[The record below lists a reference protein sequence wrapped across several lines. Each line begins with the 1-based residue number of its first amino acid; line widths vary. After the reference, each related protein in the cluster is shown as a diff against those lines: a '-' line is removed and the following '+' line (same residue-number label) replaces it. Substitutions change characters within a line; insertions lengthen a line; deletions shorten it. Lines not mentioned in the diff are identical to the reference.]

1 MLGLDARHVGGRLA
15 VRRHDD
21 DLAALSLGSGMG
33 AEAPSVLPRYVDM
46 MIAAFDEHTCWRN
59 RDAVQ
64 SDQGYHNMLL
74 LTRKLETEGGLRVR
88 RHAQGEG
95 IVNTLGAMKSRIV
108 PDEYKGATSLED
120 HWRARRADGH
130 VINADGS
137 LSPAVHQW
145 DRWAEVLL
153 KWVDSGVLYP
163 KAISAEE
170 QRFLDEE
177 RTLPPP

>member
-1 MLGLDARHVGGRLA
+1 MLGLGLA
-15 VRRHDD
+15 S
-21 DLAALSLGSGMG
+21 LLLPACGAALS
-33 AEAPSVLPRYVDM
+33 P
-46 MIAAFDEHTCWRN
+46 IAGT
-59 RDAVQ
+59 VQ
-64 SDQGYHNMLL
+64 
-74 LTRKLETEGGLRVR
+74 V
-88 RHAQGEG
+88 
-95 IVNTLGAMKSRIV
+95 V

-163 KAISAEE
+163 KAVSAEE
-170 QRFLDEE
+170 QRFLDQENAQS
-177 RTLPPP
+177 

>member
-153 KWVDSGVLYP
+153 KWVDSAAYP
-163 KAISAEE
+163 KAVSTRRA
-170 QRFLDEE
+170 RPRPRE
-177 RTLPPP
+177 RAS

>member
-1 MLGLDARHVGGRLA
+1 
-15 VRRHDD
+15 
-21 DLAALSLGSGMG
+21 
-33 AEAPSVLPRYVDM
+33 M

-74 LTRKLETEGGLRVR
+74 LTRKLETEGGLRVA

-108 PDEYKGATSLED
+108 PDEYKRATSLED
-120 HWRARRADGH
+120 YWHARRADGH

-163 KAISAEE
+163 KAVSAEE
-170 QRFLDEE
+170 QRFLDQENAQS
-177 RTLPPP
+177 